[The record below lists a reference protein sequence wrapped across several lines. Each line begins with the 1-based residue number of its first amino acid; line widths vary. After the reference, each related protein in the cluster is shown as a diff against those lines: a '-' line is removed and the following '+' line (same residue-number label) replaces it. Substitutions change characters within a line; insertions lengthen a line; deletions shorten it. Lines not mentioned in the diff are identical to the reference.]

1 MQYNRGLA
9 LGDWAMSIYPDNLK
23 IITKERY
30 RFDPVPLWVLAAI
43 CTVFLVVK
51 AVTTGLWYD
60 EALFLLPIKVIVSDE
75 TWKTAIHAR
84 INPPTWWHLYSKEIT
99 IGPVILLPGLLVT
112 WLVGSIQPPILHL
125 LVLAQVGVAA
135 WFLRNKLACA
145 LLMICL
151 TATPAVFPTQ
161 FLGEFSAAIWL
172 FAGLVLLSDGRFFA
186 AGVCLSFGP
195 LSKFLG
201 WLPMVGVLS
210 GIFLTRPWRQSLRT
224 GFGAVIPLAVWEAYQ
239 IFSLG
244 GWTQYLELRLEFVT
258 WVLVVLQRDGA
269 PKPFANML
277 QDIFVWFQL
286 GGVGAWAAALLAVG
300 AVPSIGRKLVRRKE
314 LGFFELAW
322 FAYAPGWIWWVIFS
336 QWINHHA
343 LMRHGSIFAGLGLLT
358 LLHETKRLEQ
368 WELTHVSYLV
378 ARGSCY
384 ALCGLCVV
392 VLGWQSYLYIWEYK
406 GYGRYT
412 SWAEQRGLAQW
423 IDTYGPVRVLN
434 CDSYLQ
440 NGRLEGDIDSPQMV
454 LSSGNYTISAC
465 GMDSSAQ
472 AVVVLGSLMPT
483 NMPVTYVLTERAGPH
498 QTLWVS
504 K

>member
-1 MQYNRGLA
+1 M
-9 LGDWAMSIYPDNLK
+9 
-23 IITKERY
+23 TKDRY
-30 RFDPVPLWVLAAI
+30 RFDPVPLWLLAAI

-51 AVTTGLWYD
+51 AVTTGLWFD
-60 EALFLLPIKVIVSDE
+60 EAMLLLPIKVIVSDE
-75 TWKTAIHAR
+75 TWKTAIQAR
-84 INPPTWWHLYSKEIT
+84 RDIFDWSKLYSRSISV
-99 IGPVILLPGLLVT
+99 GPVILLPGLLIT
-112 WLVGSIQPPILHL
+112 WLVGYIQPPILHL
-125 LVLAQVGVAA
+125 FVLAQVGVAA
-135 WFLRNKLACA
+135 WFLRDKLACA

-172 FAGLVLLSDGRFFA
+172 FVGLVLLSDDRFFV

-201 WLPMVGVLS
+201 WLPMVGVFS
-210 GIFLTRPWRQSLRT
+210 GIFLTRPWRQSLLT
-224 GFGAVIPLAVWEAYQ
+224 VFGAVIPLAVWEAYQ
-239 IFSLG
+239 MFSLD
-244 GWTQYLELRLEFVT
+244 GWTQYLELKLQFVT
-258 WVLVVLQRDGA
+258 WLLSFLQGVGVGS
-269 PKPFANML
+269 PKPIVAML
-277 QDIFVWFQL
+277 QDLIVWFQL
-286 GGVGAWAAALLAVG
+286 GGLGAWAAALLAVG
-300 AVPSIGRKLVRRKE
+300 ALPSIVRKLFRRKE

-322 FAYAPGWIWWVIFS
+322 FAYAPGWLWWVTFS
-336 QWINHHA
+336 QWFNHHA
-343 LMRHGSIFAGLGLLT
+343 LLRHGSIFAGLGLLT
-358 LLHETKRLEQ
+358 LMHETKRLEQ
-368 WELTHVSYLV
+368 RELTRVSYLV

-392 VLGWQSYLYIWEYK
+392 VLGYQSYRYIWEYK

-440 NGRLEGDIDSPQMV
+440 NGRLEGDIDFPQMV
-454 LSSGNYTISAC
+454 LSSGNYSISAC
-465 GMDSSAQ
+465 GMGSSAQ

-483 NMPVTYVLTERAGPH
+483 NMPVTYVLTERAGPY
-498 QTLWVS
+498 QTLWIS

>member
-1 MQYNRGLA
+1 M
-9 LGDWAMSIYPDNLK
+9 
-23 IITKERY
+23 
-30 RFDPVPLWVLAAI
+30 LAAI

-51 AVTTGLWYD
+51 AVNTGLWYD
-60 EALFLLPIKVIVSDE
+60 EALFLLPIKVILSDE
-75 TWKTAIHAR
+75 PWKTAIQAR
-84 INPPTWWHLYSKEIT
+84 RDIFDWSKLYSRSISV
-99 IGPVILLPGLLVT
+99 GPVILLPGLLIT
-112 WLVGSIQPPILHL
+112 WLVGYIQPPILHL
-125 LVLAQVGVAA
+125 FVLAQVGVAA

-145 LLMICL
+145 LLMIGL

-172 FAGLVLLSDGRFFA
+172 FAGVVLLSDGRFFA

-210 GIFLTRPWRQSLRT
+210 GIFLTRPWRQSLLT

-239 IFSLG
+239 MFSLG
-244 GWTQYLELRLEFVT
+244 GGKQYLELKLQFVT
-258 WVLVVLQRDGA
+258 WALIFLRGAGDGS
-269 PKPFANML
+269 PKPIVAML
-277 QDIFVWFQL
+277 QDLIVWFQL
-286 GGVGAWAAALLAVG
+286 GGLGAWAAALLAVG
-300 AVPSIGRKLVRRKE
+300 ALPSIVRKLFRGKE
-314 LGFFELAW
+314 LSFLELAW
-322 FAYAPGWIWWVIFS
+322 FAYAPGWLWWVTFS
-336 QWINHHA
+336 QWFNHHA
-343 LMRHGSIFAGLGLLT
+343 LLRHGSIFAGLGLLT

-368 WELTHVSYLV
+368 WDLKRASYLV

-392 VLGWQSYLYIWEYK
+392 VLGYQSYRYIWEYK

-434 CDSYLQ
+434 CDLYLQ
-440 NGRLEGDIDSPQMV
+440 NSRLQGDIDAPQMV
-454 LSSGNYTISAC
+454 LSSGNYTISSC
-465 GMDSSAQ
+465 GMNSSAQ

-483 NMPVTYVLTERAGPH
+483 NMPVTYVLTERAGPY

>member
-1 MQYNRGLA
+1 
-9 LGDWAMSIYPDNLK
+9 MSIYPDNLK
-23 IITKERY
+23 IMTKERY
-30 RFDPVPLWVLAAI
+30 RFDLVPLWVLAAI

-60 EALFLLPIKVIVSDE
+60 EALLLLPIKLIVSDE
-75 TWKTAIHAR
+75 PLKTAIQAR
-84 INPPTWWHLYSKEIT
+84 LDFLPFLKLYSRQISV
-99 IGPVILLPGLLVT
+99 GPVIQLPGLLVT

-145 LLMICL
+145 LLIICL

-201 WLPMVGVLS
+201 WLPMVGVFS
-210 GIFLTRPWRQSLRT
+210 GIFLARPWRQALLT
-224 GFGAVIPLAVWEAYQ
+224 VLGAVIPLAVWEAYQ

-244 GWTQYLELRLEFVT
+244 GWTQYLELKMEFNSY
-258 WVLVVLQRDGA
+258 VLRMLQRGGA

-300 AVPSIGRKLVRRKE
+300 ALPSIGRMLFRRKE

-322 FAYAPGWIWWVIFS
+322 FAYAPGWLWWVTVS

-343 LMRHGSIFAGLGLLT
+343 LLRHGGIFAGLGLLT
-358 LLHETKRLEQ
+358 LLHETKRLER
-368 WELTHVSYLV
+368 WELTRASYLV
-378 ARGSCY
+378 ARGTCY

-392 VLGWQSYLYIWEYK
+392 LLGWQSYLYIWEYK

-434 CDSYLQ
+434 CDLYLQ

-465 GMDSSAQ
+465 GMNSSAQ

-483 NMPVTYVLTERAGPH
+483 NMPVTYVLTERAGPY

>member
-1 MQYNRGLA
+1 M
-9 LGDWAMSIYPDNLK
+9 
-23 IITKERY
+23 TKGRY
-30 RFDPVPLWVLAAI
+30 RFDPLPLWVLAAI
-43 CTVFLVVK
+43 CTAFIVVK

-60 EALFLLPIKVIVSDE
+60 EALFLLPIKVILSDE
-75 TWKTAIHAR
+75 PWKTAIHAR
-84 INPPTWWHLYSKEIT
+84 INPPTWLHLYSKEIT
-99 IGPVILLPGLLVT
+99 VGPVILLPGLLVT

-161 FLGEFSAAIWL
+161 VLGEFSAAIWL
-172 FAGLVLLSDGRFFA
+172 FAGLVLLSDDRFFA

-210 GIFLTRPWRQSLRT
+210 GIFLTRPWRQSLLT
-224 GFGAVIPLAVWEAYQ
+224 VFGAVIPLAVWEAYQ
-239 IFSLG
+239 MFSLD
-244 GWTQYLELRLEFVT
+244 GWTQYLELKLQFVT
-258 WVLVVLQRDGA
+258 WALIFLRGA
-269 PKPFANML
+269 GVGSPKPIVAML
-277 QDIFVWFQL
+277 QDLIVWFQL
-286 GGVGAWAAALLAVG
+286 GGLGAWAAALLAVG
-300 AVPSIGRKLVRRKE
+300 ALPSIVRKLFRGKE
-314 LGFFELAW
+314 LGFLELAW
-322 FAYAPGWIWWVIFS
+322 FAYAPGWLWWVTFS
-336 QWINHHA
+336 QWFNHHA
-343 LMRHGSIFAGLGLLT
+343 LLRHGSIFAGLGLLT
-358 LLHETKRLEQ
+358 LMHETKRLEQ
-368 WELTHVSYLV
+368 RELTRVSYLV

-392 VLGWQSYLYIWEYK
+392 VLGYQSYRYIWEYK

-423 IDTYGPVRVLN
+423 IDAYGPVRVLN

-440 NGRLEGDIDSPQMV
+440 NGRLEGDIDQPQMV
-454 LSSGNYTISAC
+454 LSSGNYSISAC
-465 GMDSSAQ
+465 GMGNSAQ

-483 NMPVTYVLTERAGPH
+483 NMPVTYVLTERAGPY
-498 QTLWVS
+498 QTLWIS

>member
-1 MQYNRGLA
+1 MIKN
-9 LGDWAMSIYPDNLK
+9 
-23 IITKERY
+23 RY

-51 AVTTGLWYD
+51 AVTTGLWFD
-60 EALFLLPIKVIVSDE
+60 EAMLLLPIKVIVSDE
-75 TWKTAIHAR
+75 PWKTATQAR
-84 INPPTWWHLYSKEIT
+84 INPPTWLHLYSKEVT
-99 IGPVILLPGLLVT
+99 VGPVILLPGLLIT
-112 WLVGSIQPPILHL
+112 WLVGYIQPPILHL
-125 LVLAQVGVAA
+125 FVLAQVGVAA

-145 LLMICL
+145 LLMIGL

-210 GIFLTRPWRQSLRT
+210 GIFLTRPWRQSLLT

-239 IFSLG
+239 MFSLG
-244 GWTQYLELRLEFVT
+244 GWTQYLELKMEFNSNVLRMLE
-258 WVLVVLQRDGA
+258 RGGA

-277 QDIFVWFQL
+277 QDFLVWFQL

-300 AVPSIGRKLVRRKE
+300 ALPSIARKLFRRKE

-322 FAYAPGWIWWVIFS
+322 FAYAPGWLWWVIFS

-343 LMRHGSIFAGLGLLT
+343 LLRHSGIFAGLGLLT

-368 WELTHVSYLV
+368 WELTRASYLV
-378 ARGSCY
+378 ARGTCY

-434 CDSYLQ
+434 CDLYLQ

-454 LSSGNYTISAC
+454 LSSGNYTISSC
-465 GMDSSAQ
+465 GMNSSAQ

-483 NMPVTYVLTERAGPH
+483 NMPVTYVLTERAGPY